1 MEWQTNERRRK
12 GGNSYCT
19 YCIRGGSALVPPS
32 FSHFP
37 SCFFPFANLCF
48 GFLTLFIVNQWS
60 ITPGMMKKWP
70 MTPPTNDAET
80 TKNIQKWSSE
90 IQKFQG
96 TSPFLTA
103 PLAWQRAVARNFR
116 RAVGSL
122 ARKRSCRRRNGCRAC
137 RTTSRRRVGDVR
149 IGWNRTDGDIRK
161 KSS

>member
-60 ITPGMMKKWP
+60 ITPGMMKNGLWRPQQMMQRQQKIYKNGHP
-70 MTPPTNDAET
+70 KSRNSKGLPPFWQRPWRDNAPSLEILGVPSAHWRGSAAADGEMDAE
-80 TKNIQKWSSE
+80 
-90 IQKFQG
+90 
-96 TSPFLTA
+96 
-103 PLAWQRAVARNFR
+103 LAEPQA
-116 RAVGSL
+116 
-122 ARKRSCRRRNGCRAC
+122 
-137 RTTSRRRVGDVR
+137 GD
-149 IGWNRTDGDIRK
+149 GWAMWG
-161 KSS
+161 